1 MSAPAN
7 TQRGPQ
13 HAAEASATRASI
25 RSPRGAVARALLPS
39 GRDLDRLFLS
49 MPRS

>member
-1 MSAPAN
+1 MPS
-7 TQRGPQ
+7 PQ
-13 HAAEASATRASI
+13 HAAEASATRAAI
-25 RSPRGAVARALLPS
+25 RSPRGTVAVARALVPS